1 MKKLLTKML
10 TKMNERLTW
19 SRLLNNG
26 SVSGG
31 NTTIFNGRSLADYN
45 ILVIVWTPT
54 DSLARESIVIPYP
67 EFKSIGTVELS
78 YVNSANVQS
87 WADVKYVNDT
97 TVNLTCKSGATG
109 TIRMYGLT

>member
-1 MKKLLTKML
+1 MAVSTIKLHPSP
-10 TKMNERLTW
+10 NW
-19 SRLLNNG
+19 ARLLNNG
-26 SVSGG
+26 SVNGG

-45 ILVIVWTPT
+45 VLIIAWTPT
-54 DSLARESIVIPYP
+54 DSLARESIVIPYS
-67 EFKSIGTVELS
+67 EFKSIGAVELS

-109 TIRMYGLT
+109 TIRIYGLI

>member
-1 MKKLLTKML
+1 MAVSTIKLRSAPDFT
-10 TKMNERLTW
+10 
-19 SRLLNNG
+19 RLLNNG

-54 DSLARESIVIPYP
+54 DTLARESMVIPYT
-67 EFKSIGTVELS
+67 EFKSIGAVELS

-87 WADVKYVNDT
+87 WADVAYVNDT
-97 TVNLTCKSGATG
+97 TVKLSCKSGATG
-109 TIRMYGLT
+109 TIRMYGLS